1 MTTASAL
8 GFAIAMLVLAASPGP
23 GVMATMAR
31 ALSSGFKPA
40 LFLIGGIIVGD
51 ILYLLFVVL
60 GLSMLARA
68 MGSLFVIV
76 KIGGGAY
83 LVWLGIRLWAKKP
96 VPASPHAGREG
107 SSRAG
112 NFATGLLITLSNPK
126 VIVFYCGFLPTFMDL
141 STVTPVAFVTIAV
154 IVSGV
159 LSGVLGTY
167 ALLAS
172 RARMWF
178 TSVPAMRRLNR
189 TAGTVMATA
198 GVVIATRS

>member
-1 MTTASAL
+1 MSIGSAL
-8 GFAIAMLVLAASPGP
+8 GFTLAMLVLAASPGP
-23 GVMATMAR
+23 GVMGTVAR
-31 ALSSGFKPA
+31 ALSSGFRPA
-40 LFLIGGIIVGD
+40 LFLIGGIVAGD
-51 ILYLLFVVL
+51 ILYLLFAVI

-68 MGSLFVIV
+68 MGSLFAIV

-83 LVWLGIRLWAKKP
+83 LVWLGIRLWVKKP
-96 VPASPHAGREG
+96 APASPYAGGENG
-107 SSRAG
+107 SRAG
-112 NFATGLLITLSNPK
+112 NFASGLLITLSNPK

-154 IVSGV
+154 IVSAV

-178 TSVPAMRRLNR
+178 TTVPAMRRLNR
-189 TAGTVMATA
+189 TAGVVMATA